1 MILESAYAGKTRLQ
15 ELALYLRNATQAL
28 RFRALSV
35 DIARLR
41 ADLPV
46 SITHWQPT
54 IPPVTHESTSGFGLT
69 LCVRR
74 PSRVTCGEQPL
85 WPYSRRRSCTSV
97 ARPPRHLQFPLIL
110 S

>member
-46 SITHWQPT
+46 SITQPE
-54 IPPVTHESTSGFGLT
+54 IPAVTHESTSGFG
-69 LCVRR
+69 
-74 PSRVTCGEQPL
+74 
-85 WPYSRRRSCTSV
+85 
-97 ARPPRHLQFPLIL
+97 
-110 S
+110 